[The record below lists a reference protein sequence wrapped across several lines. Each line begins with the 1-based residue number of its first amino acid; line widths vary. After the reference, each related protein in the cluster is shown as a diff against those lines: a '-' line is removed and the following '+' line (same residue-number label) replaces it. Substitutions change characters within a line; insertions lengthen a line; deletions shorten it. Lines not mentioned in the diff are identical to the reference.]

1 MKYFY
6 ILLFLLVINLEPVAA
21 KSIYTSQ
28 CADKAR
34 YGNIPDGRYN
44 ATVEYFNYSTY
55 TRATYQLVVGVE
67 YGNVVSIEF
76 PKGGSVHSGYNNEG
90 YNYTGGLLSKNTDY
104 QGNIISYTAS
114 VTVTEN
120 NSNILTF
127 KITIS

>member
-1 MKYFY
+1 MKYLY

-21 KSIYTSQ
+21 KNIYTLQ
-28 CADKAR
+28 CANNSTYQDIR
-34 YGNIPDGRYN
+34 DGRYN
-44 ATVEYFNYSTY
+44 AIVEYFNYSTY

-67 YGNVVSIEF
+67 YGNVISIEF
-76 PKGGSVHSGYNNEG
+76 PKGGSIHSGYNNEG
-90 YNYTGGLLSKNTDY
+90 YYYTGGLLSKNTDY
-104 QGNIISYTAS
+104 QGNIVSYTAS